1 MKYYLL
7 ILLVFPLIV
16 GGLELRVI
24 IKNRRRTHEK
34 RKNARHFQHFKETTS
49 PFGVRKIKV
58 VCQDETFLKELVCAA
73 FDIEWESLQR
83 EKLTDDTF
91 LFNLPMDMPYP
102 DFCQAIQFMRDS
114 SLAEKKSRHCIV
126 TGWYSIGSAE
136 LDKEEAPF
144 SHSILMMTVPEWDEE
159 CYVFMVTKDNVCYRH
174 EMTDWGTLYELS
186 DVNLPYIGL

>member
-73 FDIEWESLQR
+73 FDIEWESRQTCHVNTSKAQYIPERILSHA
-83 EKLTDDTF
+83 F
-91 LFNLPMDMPYP
+91 PHFIYNNG
-102 DFCQAIQFMRDS
+102 
-114 SLAEKKSRHCIV
+114 LALLCS
-126 TGWYSIGSAE
+126 T
-136 LDKEEAPF
+136 
-144 SHSILMMTVPEWDEE
+144 
-159 CYVFMVTKDNVCYRH
+159 
-174 EMTDWGTLYELS
+174 
-186 DVNLPYIGL
+186 

>member
-24 IKNRRRTHEK
+24 IKNRRRAHEK

-73 FDIEWESLQR
+73 FDIEWESRQTCPVNTS
-83 EKLTDDTF
+83 KAQYIPGTHPFACFSTF
-91 LFNLPMDMPYP
+91 YL
-102 DFCQAIQFMRDS
+102 
-114 SLAEKKSRHCIV
+114 
-126 TGWYSIGSAE
+126 
-136 LDKEEAPF
+136 
-144 SHSILMMTVPEWDEE
+144 
-159 CYVFMVTKDNVCYRH
+159 
-174 EMTDWGTLYELS
+174 
-186 DVNLPYIGL
+186 

>member
-7 ILLVFPLIV
+7 ILLIFPLIV

-24 IKNRRRTHEK
+24 IKNRRRAHEK

-91 LFNLPMDMPYP
+91 LFNIFQERILSHAFPHFIYNNG
-102 DFCQAIQFMRDS
+102 
-114 SLAEKKSRHCIV
+114 LALLCS
-126 TGWYSIGSAE
+126 T
-136 LDKEEAPF
+136 
-144 SHSILMMTVPEWDEE
+144 
-159 CYVFMVTKDNVCYRH
+159 
-174 EMTDWGTLYELS
+174 
-186 DVNLPYIGL
+186 